1 MGEEF
6 SPPSLGNR
14 LAPTYFPHHQA
25 HSFESYLL
33 PVATSPTP
41 TIVQRQL
48 SDPTP
53 SPRVHP
59 ASRRTSRSTCR
70 PLQLQPDSNYF
81 CFPEVESDSP
91 KRERSA
97 PRSPPCV
104 TFQDASE
111 FSEDSYLPRITS
123 PTYNI
128 LQDTVSQLI
137 TISSETL
144 DTQHVGSSCLSKK
157 ESLNIPGYYAF
168 TPDGSSPYKTPP
180 ENSFISTPG
189 FYTPQ
194 EVFGKLPDSTTSSA
208 FQTPT
213 SISPGANPAGSNKS
227 TSNSS
232 NSFKTPPYNASL
244 EGSSLQS
251 SLNSPTFMSPL
262 PYKRT
267 STNANNENTF
277 TDVPNLKNVH
287 KKSELYVKPL
297 RDNFD
302 CNRTMLSILLDEPRV
317 QTDNTRVDSEEL
329 KMPLIS
335 FTSLDMHKPS
345 PAHSLSDQ
353 VPSSSLSSQGSTTL
367 SPVTEGLARTPSRRR
382 LQRSLVRIS
391 SETPLELVPVKPR
404 SVYTSASFT
413 IQYACNF
420 VI

>member
-6 SPPSLGNR
+6 SPPSQGNR
-14 LAPTYFPHHQA
+14 LAPTHFPHHQA

-33 PVATSPTP
+33 PVPTSPAP
-41 TIVQRQL
+41 TLVQRQL

-91 KRERSA
+91 KRKSSA

-104 TFQDASE
+104 TFQEASD
-111 FSEDSYLPRITS
+111 FSEDEFLPRITS

-144 DTQHVGSSCLSKK
+144 DTQHSGHTCLSKK
-157 ESLNIPGYYAF
+157 ESLPIPGYYAF

-180 ENSFISTPG
+180 ENSLISTPG

-194 EVFGKLPDSTTSSA
+194 EVFGKLPDSSTSSA

-213 SISPGANPAGSNKS
+213 SISPGATHAGSNKS

-232 NSFKTPPYNASL
+232 SSFKTPPFNPSL

-251 SLNSPTFMSPL
+251 SLNSPLFMSPL
-262 PYKRT
+262 PNKRT

-277 TDVPNLKNVH
+277 TDVQDLKNTQQN
-287 KKSELYVKPL
+287 SQLYVKPL
-297 RDNFD
+297 QDSFD
-302 CNRTMLSILLDEPRV
+302 CIRPMLSILLDEPRV
-317 QTDNTRVDSEEL
+317 QNDNTSVDTEEPKL
-329 KMPLIS
+329 PFIS
-335 FTSLDMHKPS
+335 FTSLDIHKPS

-353 VPSSSLSSQGSTTL
+353 VPSTSLSSQDSTTL
-367 SPVTEGLARTPSRRR
+367 SPVAEGLARTPSRRR

-391 SETPLELVPVKPR
+391 SETPLELVPVKAR
-404 SVYTSASFT
+404 SVKDASI
-413 IQYACNF
+413 IQQC
-420 VI
+420 VCVG